1 MRLWHIKEII
11 KDAKGNNRLRYKG
24 DLRGLLWF
32 SNQHTNKFI
41 DRDMNGALN
50 IRQFLLNGSFCDP
63 IFSRDTKFEKEE
75 DGDKFLIEKIE
86 TNESI
91 NNRIQKIKRY
101 KKKRFSNGKSSYQII
116 NVKHKQS

>member
-1 MRLWHIKEII
+1 MRI
-11 KDAKGNNRLRYKG
+11 LRTM
-24 DLRGLLWF
+24 
-32 SNQHTNKFI
+32 SEN
-41 DRDMNGALN
+41 DMHKGALN

-75 DGDKFLIEKIE
+75 DGDKFLIEKKE

-101 KKKRFSNGKSSYQII
+101 KKKRSSNGKSSYQII